1 MALFGTARDVSLFRH
16 MSRELMGDIIT
27 EQCAYYKYKLE
38 ETKINLYGE
47 AAHEKYYM
55 GPVLLN
61 CLLERTDNIYPET
74 DLGTDYNKEIQ
85 FSFLRDDLLDKNK
98 EFNLNPDADG
108 VGQGNSYTGLP
119 GTGYGADLVPQVG
132 DVIMYNEGYYEV
144 HEVVANQYFVGKNP
158 DYPNDPNP
166 INLNGGPGDL
176 SAYGSS
182 ISIICKTHY
191 VQADKL
197 GLTQARY
204 M

>member
-1 MALFGTARDVSLFRH
+1 MALFGTQRDVSLFRH

-27 EQCAYYKYKLE
+27 EQCAFYKYKLE

-61 CLLERTDNIYPET
+61 TLVERTDNVYPET
-74 DLGTDYNKEIQ
+74 DLGTDYDKEIQ
-85 FSFLRDDLLDKNK
+85 FSFLRDDLLDKNQD
-98 EFNLNPDADG
+98 FNYDDG
-108 VGQGNSYTGLP
+108 KGNSYTGLP
-119 GTGYGADLVPQVG
+119 EAGYGADLVPQVG

-144 HEVVANQYFVGKNP
+144 HEVIANQYFVGKNP

-166 INLNGGPGDL
+166 INLAGGPGDL
-176 SAYGSS
+176 SAYGSN
-182 ISIICKTHY
+182 ISIICKSHY

-204 M
+204 Q

>member
-1 MALFGTARDVSLFRH
+1 MALFGTQRDVSLFRH

-27 EQCAYYKYKLE
+27 EQCAFYKYKLE

-47 AAHEKYYM
+47 AAEEKYYM

-61 CLLERTDNIYPET
+61 TLVERTDNIYPET

-85 FSFLRDDLLDKNK
+85 FSFLRDELLSKN
-98 EFNLNPDADG
+98 EDFNG
-108 VGQGNSYTGLP
+108 EGMSYTD
-119 GTGYGADLVPQVG
+119 TTAEYGADLVPQVG
-132 DVIMYNEGYYEV
+132 DIIMYNEGYYEV
-144 HEVVANQYFVGKNP
+144 HETIANQYFVGKNP
-158 DYPNDPNP
+158 DYPNNENP
-166 INLNGGPGDL
+166 INFPGNGDL
-176 SAYGSS
+176 SNYGSN

-204 M
+204 I

>member
-1 MALFGTARDVSLFRH
+1 MALFGTQRDVSLFSH

-38 ETKINLYGE
+38 ETKVNLYGE

-61 CLLERTDNIYPET
+61 TLVERTDNIYPET

-98 EFNLNPDADG
+98 EFNLNPDSSG
-108 VGQGNSYTGLP
+108 QGQGNSYTGLP

-132 DVIMYNEGYYEV
+132 DVIMYNEGYYEA
-144 HEVVANQYFVGKNP
+144 HEVVANQFFVCKNP
-158 DYPNDPNP
+158 DYPNNENT
-166 INLNGGPGDL
+166 INLSGGPGDL

-182 ISIICKTHY
+182 ISIIVKTHY

-204 M
+204 L

>member
-1 MALFGTARDVSLFRH
+1 MALFGTQRDVSLFRH

-38 ETKINLYGE
+38 ETKVNLYGE

-61 CLLERTDNIYPET
+61 TLVERTDEIYPES
-74 DLGTDYNKEIQ
+74 DLGTDFNKEIQ
-85 FSFLRDDLLDKNK
+85 FSFLRDEKKKKNQ
-98 EFNLNPDADG
+98 EFNNFDNK
-108 VGQGNSYTGLP
+108 GNSYTGLP

-144 HEVVANQYFVGKNP
+144 HEVIANQYFVGKNP
-158 DYPNDPNP
+158 DYPNNENT
-166 INLNGGPGDL
+166 INLSGGPGDL

-204 M
+204 L

>member
-1 MALFGTARDVSLFRH
+1 MALFGTQRDVSLFRH

-27 EQCAYYKYKLE
+27 EQCAFYKYKLE

-47 AAHEKYYM
+47 AAEEKYYM

-61 CLLERTDNIYPET
+61 TLVERTDNIYPET

-85 FSFLRDDLLDKNK
+85 FSFLRDDLLGKN
-98 EFNLNPDADG
+98 EDFNG
-108 VGQGNSYTGLP
+108 EGMSYTD
-119 GTGYGADLVPQVG
+119 TTAEYGADLVPQVG
-132 DVIMYNEGYYEV
+132 DIIMYNEGYYEV
-144 HEVVANQYFVGKNP
+144 HETIANQYFVGKNP
-158 DYPNDPNP
+158 DYPNNENP
-166 INLNGGPGDL
+166 INFPGNGDL
-176 SAYGSS
+176 SNYGSN

-204 M
+204 I

>member
-1 MALFGTARDVSLFRH
+1 MALFGTQRDVSLFRH

-27 EQCAYYKYKLE
+27 EQCAFYKYKLE

-47 AAHEKYYM
+47 AAEEKYYM

-61 CLLERTDNIYPET
+61 TLIERTDNIYPET

-85 FSFLRDDLLDKNK
+85 FSFLRDDLLGQN
-98 EFNLNPDADG
+98 ENFNYDG
-108 VGQGNSYTGLP
+108 GNGNSYTGLP

-144 HEVVANQYFVGKNP
+144 HEVIANQYFVGKNP
-158 DYPNDPNP
+158 DYPNNVNT
-166 INLNGGPGDL
+166 INLSDGPGDL
-176 SAYGSS
+176 SAYGSN

-204 M
+204 Q

>member
-1 MALFGTARDVSLFRH
+1 MALFGTQRDVSLFRH

-38 ETKINLYGE
+38 ETKVNLYGE

-61 CLLERTDNIYPET
+61 TLVERTDEIYPES
-74 DLGTDYNKEIQ
+74 DLGTDFNKEIQ
-85 FSFLRDDLLDKNK
+85 FSFLRDDLLDKNQ
-98 EFNLNPDADG
+98 EFNNFDNK
-108 VGQGNSYTGLP
+108 GNSYTGLP

-144 HEVVANQYFVGKNP
+144 HEVIANQYFVGKNP
-158 DYPNDPNP
+158 DYPNNENT
-166 INLNGGPGDL
+166 INLSGGPGDL

-204 M
+204 I

>member
-1 MALFGTARDVSLFRH
+1 MALFGTQRDVSLFRH

-27 EQCAYYKYKLE
+27 EQCAFYKYKLE

-47 AAHEKYYM
+47 AAEEKYYM

-61 CLLERTDNIYPET
+61 TLVERTDNIYPET

-85 FSFLRDDLLDKNK
+85 FSFLRDDLLGKN
-98 EFNLNPDADG
+98 EDFNG
-108 VGQGNSYTGLP
+108 EGMSYTD
-119 GTGYGADLVPQVG
+119 TTSEYGADLVPQVG
-132 DVIMYNEGYYEV
+132 DIIMYNEGYYEV
-144 HEVVANQYFVGKNP
+144 HETIANQYFVGKNP
-158 DYPNDPNP
+158 DYPNNENP
-166 INLNGGPGDL
+166 INFPGNGDL
-176 SAYGSS
+176 SNYGSN

-204 M
+204 I

>member
-1 MALFGTARDVSLFRH
+1 MALFGTQRDVSLFRH
-16 MSRELMGDIIT
+16 MSRELMADIIT

-61 CLLERTDNIYPET
+61 TLVERTDNIYPET

-85 FSFLRDDLLDKNK
+85 FSFLRDDLLGKN
-98 EFNLNPDADG
+98 EDFNGEGNLYTDTDAE
-108 VGQGNSYTGLP
+108 
-119 GTGYGADLVPQVG
+119 YGADLVPQVG
-132 DVIMYNEGYYEV
+132 DVIMYNKGYYEV
-144 HEVVANQYFVGKNP
+144 HEVIANQYFVGKNP
-158 DYPNDPNP
+158 DHPNNENP
-166 INLNGGPGDL
+166 INLPGNGDL
-176 SAYGSS
+176 SNYGSN

-204 M
+204 I

>member
-16 MSRELMGDIIT
+16 MSRELMADIIT
-27 EQCAYYKYKLE
+27 EQCGYYKYKLE

-61 CLLERTDNIYPET
+61 TLVERTDNVYPET
-74 DLGTDYNKEIQ
+74 DLGTDYDKEVQ
-85 FSFLRDDLLDKNK
+85 FSFLRDDLLDKNQ
-98 EFNLNPDADG
+98 EFNQFDNK
-108 VGQGNSYTGLP
+108 GNSYTGLP

-132 DVIMYNEGYYEV
+132 DIIMYNDGYYEV
-144 HEVVANQYFVGKNP
+144 HETIANQYFAGKNP
-158 DYPNDPNP
+158 DYPNNVNT
-166 INLNGGPGDL
+166 INKSGGPGDL
-176 SAYGSS
+176 SEYGSN
-182 ISIICKTHY
+182 ISIICKAHY

-204 M
+204 I

>member
-16 MSRELMGDIIT
+16 MSRELMADIIT
-27 EQCAYYKYKLE
+27 EQCSYYKYKLE

-61 CLLERTDNIYPET
+61 CLIERTDNIYPET
-74 DLGTDYNKEIQ
+74 DLGTDYDKEVQ
-85 FSFLRDDLLDKNK
+85 FSFLRDDLLGAGEDFNK
-98 EFNLNPDADG
+98 FNNK
-108 VGQGNSYTGLP
+108 GNSYTGLP
-119 GTGYGADLVPQVG
+119 GTGYGANLVPDVG
-132 DVIMYNEGYYEV
+132 DIIMYNEGYYEV
-144 HEVVANQYFVGKNP
+144 HETIANQYFAGKNP
-158 DYPNDPNP
+158 DYPNNVNT
-166 INLNGGPGDL
+166 INKVDGPGDL

-204 M
+204 Q

>member
-1 MALFGTARDVSLFRH
+1 MALFGTQRDVSLFRH

-27 EQCAYYKYKLE
+27 EQCAFYKYKLE

-47 AAHEKYYM
+47 AAEEKYYM

-61 CLLERTDNIYPET
+61 TLVERTDEIYPES
-74 DLGTDYNKEIQ
+74 DLGTDFNKEIQ
-85 FSFLRDDLLDKNK
+85 FSFLRDDLLDKQQD
-98 EFNLNPDADG
+98 FNG
-108 VGQGNSYTGLP
+108 EGMSYRDT
-119 GTGYGADLVPQVG
+119 TAEYGANLVPQVG

-144 HEVVANQYFVGKNP
+144 HEVITNQYFVGKNP

-166 INLNGGPGDL
+166 INAPLNGDL
-176 SAYGSS
+176 SNYGSN
-182 ISIICKTHY
+182 ISIICKSHY

-204 M
+204 Q